1 MVQDILLLDTPTHD
15 QVSAYLKK
23 ITMDYT
29 ISHAKLLKEKSWK
42 KNDARIVIFTKGIRV
57 MNGIQIG
64 FSHLSRDLRKDDWW
78 KIRYPKDTITPKNK
92 HLLIDDFDN
101 LLRSTLIVEIYGIFE
116 STVRILANAYSS
128 KVFSDVTIPFSKIY
142 VKFLNELELQKF
154 VPLVEIW
161 SNIRNSIHNDS
172 HFFPPGKEKKNEE
185 IDYDGHTYKFHVGKP
200 IIYAG
205 WRDLCELSYE
215 LGKATN
221 QIITSTKISSIDIIE
236 EPGSKYWHLKQK
248 TRSEL
253 ENLFDDDS

>member
-1 MVQDILLLDTPTHD
+1 
-15 QVSAYLKK
+15 
-23 ITMDYT
+23 MDYT
-29 ISHAKLLKEKSWK
+29 ISRAKLLKEKSWK
-42 KNDARIVIFTKGIRV
+42 ENDARIVIFAKGIRV

-172 HFFPPGKEKKNEE
+172 HFIPPKKQEQNPN
-185 IDYDGHTYKFHVGKP
+185 IDYDGHTYKFRAEKP

-205 WRDLCELSYE
+205 WKDLCELSYE
-215 LGKATN
+215 LGKATH
-221 QIITSTKISSIDIIE
+221 QIITSEKISSILFIE
-236 EPGSKYWHLKQK
+236 EPSSKYWHLKKK
-248 TRSEL
+248 TCSEL
-253 ENLFDDDS
+253 ENLFDENS